1 MPRKKKSK
9 LTTILDA
16 IEKTL
21 ADHANQIVHEDNKK
35 KRIKSTRKRK
45 TTTVTTEDLLAMWK
59 DAKKERPIDF

>member
-1 MPRKKKSK
+1 MPRKKKNK

-35 KRIKSTRKRK
+35 KRVKSTRKRK
-45 TTTVTTEDLLAMWK
+45 TTTVTNEDLLAMWK
-59 DAKKERPIDF
+59 DAKKDRPIDF

>member
-9 LTTILDA
+9 LTRLLDA

-35 KRIKSTRKRK
+35 KRARR
-45 TTTVTTEDLLAMWK
+45 
-59 DAKKERPIDF
+59 KKETVKKDRPIDF

>member
-9 LTTILDA
+9 LTTILEA

-35 KRIKSTRKRK
+35 KRARR
-45 TTTVTTEDLLAMWK
+45 
-59 DAKKERPIDF
+59 KKETVKKDRPIDF

>member
-9 LTTILDA
+9 LTRILDA

-35 KRIKSTRKRK
+35 KRARR
-45 TTTVTTEDLLAMWK
+45 
-59 DAKKERPIDF
+59 KKENVKKDRPIDF